1 MDYVPRA
8 PWELLVLPENA
19 PVPVKV
25 SVGTEWNPGQPSSVL
40 DGCLSSMLE
49 KIYVF

>member
-1 MDYVPRA
+1 MEYVPRA

-25 SVGTEWNPGQPSSVL
+25 SVGDEWNPGLPNSML
-40 DGCLSSMLE
+40 GGCLSSMLR
-49 KIYVF
+49 KRYVI